1 MPQRNWLITGVRR
14 GGDWER
20 ERAAG
25 VFARGDFEC
34 FGRDYAAI
42 RRSKAQLIGA
52 HSDERGQIGQVTPV
66 HS

>member
-25 VFARGDFEC
+25 FLHEEILSVLVVITQQ
-34 FGRDYAAI
+34 FGVR
-42 RRSKAQLIGA
+42 KLN
-52 HSDERGQIGQVTPV
+52 
-66 HS
+66 